1 MERALT
7 LIATGTLTVAMA
19 RASRGKA
26 VNLPRT
32 LNLSTG
38 KDSMRQTGFS
48 DAAWG
53 KATCSYA
60 KSASSL
66 TTAKFNAIIQDAQPF
81 VNPKSTRAHSKTEA
95 KGLNISDDEDERGCL
110 VENSDDS
117 NNEY

>member
-7 LIATGTLTVAMA
+7 LITTGTLTVAMA
-19 RASRGKA
+19 CASRGKA
-26 VNLPRT
+26 VNLPWT

-38 KDSMRQTGFS
+38 KDLMHQTGFS

-53 KATCSYA
+53 KATRSYA

-66 TTAKFNAIIQDAQPF
+66 TTAKFNAIVQDAQPF
-81 VNPKSTRAHSKTEA
+81 VNPKSTCAHSKTKA
-95 KGLNISDDEDERGCL
+95 KGLDISDDKDEQGCL

-117 NNEY
+117 ANEY